1 MGSHLNDDYL
11 ERLAKLEEN
20 TQVFEAGESSGAE
33 QSAVPPRR
41 KGVRELTSSQYAF
54 AQELIKGNTLKGA
67 YRVAYPNTNC
77 ADATATANGHK
88 LSRDPRIVKLVNE
101 GTEENI
107 EHLAESVEGMRR
119 YVLRS
124 LIAQSKDSRQEGS
137 RLKALE
143 LLARSIGMFKETDST
158 KDKAQTPDQLKRE
171 LASHLKLL
179 NNVKPLK
186 SSTGI

>member
-11 ERLAKLEEN
+11 DKLVELEQN
-20 TQVFEAGESSGAE
+20 TQVFEAGGTSGAE
-33 QSAVPPRR
+33 QTAVPIRR
-41 KGVRELTSSQYAF
+41 KSVRELTSSQLAF
-54 AQELIKGNTLKGA
+54 AQELIKGNTLKGS
-67 YRVAYPNTNC
+67 YRVAYPNTTC
-77 ADATATANGHK
+77 ADATATSNGHK
-88 LSRDPRIVKLVNE
+88 LSRDPRIAKLVNE
-101 GTEENI
+101 GNEENV

-143 LLARSIGMFKETDST
+143 LLARSIGMFKENDSA

-179 NNVKPLK
+179 NNVKPIK